1 MIGPRAFFSRLFGML
16 HKTHLD
22 SELDSELQAHLD
34 ALAQNNIARGMTA
47 EEARHAARREFGGLE
62 QTKEIY
68 RDQRGLP
75 FLETLLQDLRIGLRS
90 LLKRPGFSILAVLIL
105 ALGIGVNTSIFT
117 VVHGV
122 LLSPLPFPEPE
133 RLVSLWERNLSD
145 DFSGPYN
152 VVSGGVFEDW
162 QRQATS
168 FEQMALIGEDSAN
181 LSGDGGPLP
190 EAIGTR
196 FCSYTLFPM
205 LGVQPLYGRFFT
217 ADDDRSGASATVVL
231 TAGLWKRRY
240 AGDPAIVGKTIL
252 LDTKPYTV
260 IGVLPPWFDYP
271 DTRVQIWLP
280 VYHEVSAEDMHNR
293 GNHRFFVTAR
303 LKPGVSI
310 AQAYT
315 ELDGIQQ
322 RTHQQ
327 FPEAMIGKDAN
338 VIPLSENIVRDV
350 KTSLW
355 ILMGAVGC
363 VLLIACLNVASLFV
377 ARAATR
383 RKEIAVRAAMGGS
396 RWRLIQEQLMECLLL
411 TFAGGTLGAFLA
423 YGSIRWLVAL
433 RENLPRANSIHVD
446 QAALL
451 FTIGITILS
460 CIFAGLLPTSSAT
473 RRDLLAPLKEN
484 SRSLGGGQ
492 SRARL
497 RSLLLTAEVAL
508 TVVLLVGAGLMLKSF
523 AELRSV
529 KMGSATVN
537 VLTMGFT
544 LPEARYEKP
553 SQKEQFFEALL
564 FRVRAMPSVRAAGLV
579 TVVPGGGH
587 FEDNTFTIA
596 GHPPL
601 LPGQDQDA
609 VIRGADPAYFQAME
623 IPLLRGRLFTDHDRT
638 ESGNAMVITDSMAR
652 KFFPREDPLGK
663 RILMDW
669 QGKPQ
674 FEIVGIVGDVISNL
688 DGPAEPTIYL
698 PLNTGRFGYGSLV
711 VRSILDVTS
720 LALPIQKEIA
730 QLDPDLPVS
739 DVLTMEQI
747 IGKSTA
753 SAKFDAA
760 LVLLFAV
767 LALILAAVG
776 LYGLLSYLVTQ
787 RTSEIGI
794 RMALGAQ
801 RSEVLRAM
809 LLDGL
814 HPIVLGLF
822 LGLFGGVACAQL
834 IRSTLFGVRSFELP
848 IFAAVGILVLVV
860 SLGASSYPAWRAS
873 RVDPMVAL
881 RYE

>member
-1 MIGPRAFFSRLFGML
+1 MNQLRILFARLLGTL
-16 HKTHLD
+16 ATRKRD
-22 SELDSELQAHLD
+22 GELDEELRAHLE
-34 ALAQNNIARGMTA
+34 ALTERNIRQGMST

-62 QTKEIY
+62 QTKENY
-68 RDQRGLP
+68 RDLRGLP
-75 FLETLLQDLRIGLRS
+75 LLETLLQDARIGLRS
-90 LLKRPGFSILAVLIL
+90 LLKRPGFSILAILIL
-105 ALGIGVNTSIFT
+105 GLGIGVNTAIFT

-122 LLSPLPFPEPE
+122 LFCPLPFSQPE
-133 RLVSLWERNLSD
+133 RLVSLWERNLSA
-145 DFSGPYN
+145 DFTGVFN

-181 LSGDGGPLP
+181 LSGDGGALP
-190 EAIGTR
+190 EAIATR
-196 FCSYTLFPM
+196 LCSYTLFPM
-205 LGVQPLYGRFFT
+205 LGVRPLYGRLFAAEDDRAGASGTVVFT
-217 ADDDRSGASATVVL
+217 AS
-231 TAGLWKRRY
+231 LWRRRY
-240 AGDPAIVGKTIL
+240 ASDPAIVGKTIL

-260 IGVLPPWFDYP
+260 IGVLPPWLDYP
-271 DTRVQIWLP
+271 DTRTQAWLP
-280 VYHEVSAEDMHNR
+280 VYHEKSPEDMHNR

-310 AQAYT
+310 AQAYS

-322 RTHQQ
+322 RIHQQ
-327 FPEAMIGKDAN
+327 FPEALIGHGVN
-338 VIPLSENIVRDV
+338 VLPLSENIVRDV

-363 VLLIACLNVASLFV
+363 VLLIACMNVASLFV

-383 RKEIAVRAAMGGS
+383 RKEFAVRAALGGS
-396 RWRLIQEQLMECLLL
+396 PWRLIREQLTECLLL
-411 TFAGGTLGAFLA
+411 TFAGGTLGVFLA
-423 YGSIRWLVAL
+423 YGSIHWLVAF
-433 RENLPRANSIHVD
+433 RENLPRANSIHID
-446 QAALL
+446 QFTLL
-451 FTIGITILS
+451 FTIAITILS
-460 CIFAGLLPTSSAT
+460 GVFAGLLPASSAT

-497 RSLLLTAEVAL
+497 RSVLLTAEVAL

-529 KMGSATVN
+529 KMGCATVN
-537 VLTMGFT
+537 VLTMGLN
-544 LPEARYEKP
+544 LPDAKYGKP
-553 SQKEQFFEALL
+553 AQEEQFFDELL
-564 FRVRAMPSVRAAGLV
+564 SRLRATPGIRAAGFV

-587 FEDNTFTIA
+587 FEDNTFTIEGRPA
-596 GHPPL
+596 L

-609 VIRGADPAYFQAME
+609 VIRGADPAYFQAMD
-623 IPLLRGRLFTDHDRT
+623 IPLLRGRYFADRDRT
-638 ESGNAMVITDSMAR
+638 QSGNAMVITESMAR
-652 KFFPREDPLGK
+652 KFFPTEDPVGK
-663 RILMDW
+663 YIVMDW
-669 QGKPQ
+669 KNKPR
-674 FEIVGIVGDVISNL
+674 FEIVGIVGDVISDL
-688 DGPAEPTIYL
+688 DGPVEPTMYL
-698 PLNTGRFGYGSLV
+698 PLNTGEFGYGSLL
-711 VRSILDVTS
+711 VRSTLDVTS

-730 QLDPDLPVS
+730 GLDPDLPVS
-739 DVLTMEQI
+739 DVLTMQQI

-753 SAKFDAA
+753 STMFDAA

-801 RSEVLRAM
+801 RPEVLRAM

-814 HPIVLGLF
+814 RPIALGLF

-834 IRSTLFGVRSFELP
+834 IRSTLFGVRPFELP
-848 IFAAVGILVLVV
+848 IFAAVGLLVLVI
-860 SLGASSYPAWRAS
+860 SLGACLYPAWRAS